1 MTISDLQTKIA
12 EALGVSVSE
21 KELAYEIFISRIAS
35 LLTNEL
41 TIKIPGIGF
50 FQLKKSTQQ
59 HKPEIIYIPLQENYF
74 TDVKNTYIELE
85 VPDSLSFKN
94 NDENLE
100 DIFSIGVGKPYIPL
114 EEKVDNNIEAS
125 FLSLRKSI
133 EERVEEIISEAENIP
148 GLNLIEEYEKH
159 SESEPE
165 ISTQEKLSELTSDLQ
180 FEEKLTEVK
189 EDILAESITKS
200 ILEDER
206 SNSVTEKIDESKDE
220 NLELTPTDLLQD
232 YKFDNKSEDEKSI
245 SQEVSSKET
254 SDDTENNEI
263 EIELGKHRKT
273 IDDEIFYDSEIN
285 SINTNH
291 DVIDDD
297 RKPKS
302 DYDEIIDSYLG
313 LKKKTPQKIEWNWG
327 DELREELESY
337 SNEYYSDKKLM
348 KEPVDFKRKEIE
360 NEKVDDILKTT
371 RPVSSKL
378 FEELESTIK
387 KEIEKVTKEISDSEK
402 PINRTKYEFVE
413 VENEDKHLDKITHR
427 TFDEEEEKRYYSR
440 EYGNKENYFGKT
452 FIILFLSFVI
462 LSGLIVYLFLPNKN
476 ANNSLITSKQNV
488 DSSNKSEELVTAL
501 PETDLSK
508 TEIVVPEENDFPRVP
523 VLPSTK
529 KNEQEVSTYTSE
541 ILETTDKSL
550 YRNILN
556 DTRINKNIYFD
567 GKSYNVQVSSWRN
580 RLKAEQEVKRL
591 RNEGYDAFVLI
602 ANLPE
607 KGGIWYRVRIGS
619 FKSLDEA
626 KEFSSKNNY

>member
-189 EDILAESITKS
+189 EDVLAESITKS
-200 ILEDER
+200 ILENEM

-254 SDDTENNEI
+254 GDDTENNEI

-285 SINTNH
+285 SINTNY

-348 KEPVDFKRKEIE
+348 KEPVEYKRKEIE

-402 PINRTKYEFVE
+402 PVNRTKYEFVE

-529 KNEQEVSTYTSE
+529 KNEQDVSTYTSE

-626 KEFSSKNNY
+626 KDFSSKNNY